1 MNKFYQSVLQ
11 TIIAHVDP
19 HMVRCLLVA
28 GPTFVPEEFVNFLK
42 ADSDGKPASY
52 VPTILRNKKMIVTA
66 HATSHHKHALND
78 LLSDPNVSS
87 LLQNT
92 KAASH
97 VTTMELLYSR
107 LSHDPDRACYG
118 PNHVAF
124 AVEHCAVDTLL
135 VSDGLFRHS
144 NIGQRKRFVKLT
156 EDTKTSG
163 GKVLVLS
170 DMHVSGEQL
179 RQLGGIAA
187 LLRYPL
193 LELDGVG
200 FEPLNEQ
207 YEDEDEATHTHTMR
221 HLRAHTRIMTPVVV
235 LCTYP
240 RIYIHVYICIY
251 IHMCVYLCI
260 YIYTCVYECIYIYT
274 VYTYIYSH
282 EPT

>member
-207 YEDEDEATHTHTMR
+207 YEDEDEATHTGG
-221 HLRAHTRIMTPVVV
+221 
-235 LCTYP
+235 
-240 RIYIHVYICIY
+240 
-251 IHMCVYLCI
+251 CVDD
-260 YIYTCVYECIYIYT
+260 TDDDVMFT
-274 VYTYIYSH
+274 KK
-282 EPT
+282 